1 MVANDGQTKSAT
13 AKREPAS
20 MTDTSTAPGQP
31 LGIGAIISESFA
43 IFFRRF
49 VPIFLI
55 GFVVYSFGTLA
66 SVPFQGFAVATGLAD
81 PDLSNAADIGIFLVA
96 TVIQGLS
103 YGLAVAVTVLLAY
116 DAKLGRPLRMRGY
129 IGAALSVIVP
139 LFLVSLLVQIL
150 IGLGILALVVPGLW
164 LIAVFSV
171 VVPAVVIERAG
182 SGALARSAEL
192 TRGYRWPILG
202 LFLIMWLIALGL
214 AAALG
219 AIVLGGS
226 LAVFDVGEP
235 GPVEGLILT
244 ALVAAISAIAYG
256 FTNVM
261 VSLLYARLRA
271 IKDGVGVDTLADV
284 FR

>member
-1 MVANDGQTKSAT
+1 M
-13 AKREPAS
+13 
-20 MTDTSTAPGQP
+20 
-31 LGIGAIISESFA
+31 
-43 IFFRRF
+43 
-49 VPIFLI
+49 
-55 GFVVYSFGTLA
+55 
-66 SVPFQGFAVATGLAD
+66 
-81 PDLSNAADIGIFLVA
+81 A

-219 AIVLGGS
+219 AIVLG
-226 LAVFDVGEP
+226 
-235 GPVEGLILT
+235 
-244 ALVAAISAIAYG
+244 
-256 FTNVM
+256 
-261 VSLLYARLRA
+261 ARLPSSRGRA
-271 IKDGVGVDTLADV
+271 GPGRRIDPDRPRRGDFSDRLWLYQCHGLAALRAAARDQGWG
-284 FR
+284 RGRHARRCLPLARRGAAPAGYAHGTGTIRHE